1 MILSQISPVFYG
13 VSTKE
18 FTFVKDH
25 GKWYIDL
32 PEYDGSRDDLR
43 MVSGADT
50 WLDMLSNNGTSVDL
64 RISLDQPLANC
75 LDRMLQIP
83 VIGGAFYKAKK
94 YNGKKA
100 NHMMWLCPVTLF
112 VFGKYP
118 NVIYYEV
125 C

>member
-1 MILSQISPVFYG
+1 MVSSQSNPVFTDIS
-13 VSTKE
+13 VRT

-43 MVSGADT
+43 MVAGADT
-50 WLDMLSNNGTSVDL
+50 WLDMLSGNSHRVNL
-64 RISLDQPLANC
+64 RISLEQPLANH
-75 LDRMLQIP
+75 LDRMFQIP
-83 VIGGAFYKAKK
+83 VIGGAYYKAKR
-94 YNGKKA
+94 YNGVTA

-118 NVIYYEV
+118 ASIYYEV